1 MNTNMKNLLLSAV
14 LIGIG
19 TGCSKNSPTATL
31 APTSFSLH
39 AGESVTVNNG
49 AARVTL
55 YRVDNDSRCPVDVQ
69 CVSAGNAVVVLSLV
83 DTACKACIPA
93 QQFVNTTI
101 VPRSVDSAG
110 YRLNLD
116 SLLPAPRSGRVIA
129 QSDYVAFFTVT
140 K

>member
-1 MNTNMKNLLLSAV
+1 MNLSMKNHILAAV
-14 LIGIG
+14 LIVVA
-19 TGCSKNSPTATL
+19 GCTKNSPTASL
-31 APTSFSLH
+31 APTSFSLR

-55 YRVDNDSRCPVDVQ
+55 YRVDNDSRCPIDVQ
-69 CVSAGNAVVVLSLV
+69 CVSAGNAVVVFSLI
-83 DTACKACIPA
+83 DTACKACLPA